1 MNSKDKQRCE
11 FPGCPAQAALR
22 ELIPDPNALPR
33 MVKAGDDFPKRARL
47 RAWVCEMN
55 PKQHIQVIG
64 WGFRPTK
71 DCIVAG
77 CDGVMIHTDR
87 ARYSA
92 PEDLRRP
99 LGGQWAKL
107 GQHPGFLCM
116 KDEMHVELDVV
127 EAVQE

>member
-1 MNSKDKQRCE
+1 MIPKDKHRCE
-11 FPGCPAQAALR
+11 FPGCPAQADLS
-22 ELIPDPNALPR
+22 ELIPDPDAVPR
-33 MVKAGDDFPKRARL
+33 MVSPGDEFPKRPKL

-55 PKQHIQVIG
+55 PKRHIQVIG

-77 CDGVMIHTDR
+77 CDGVMIHTHG

-92 PEDLRRP
+92 PEDLRRA

-107 GQHPGFLCM
+107 GQHSGFLCM
-116 KDEMHVELDVV
+116 KDETHAELDVL
-127 EAVQE
+127 EAV